1 PFLRL
6 ITTVHVYYFVHIR
19 RKMVAVPPTKH
30 EIVTVLNKLK
40 SLPYNKKC
48 FDCGA
53 TNPTWAS
60 VTYGVF
66 LCIDCSAVHRSLGV
80 HLSFIRST
88 QLDTNWTWVQLRAMQ
103 VGGNQNA
110 LTFFSQNNCRSLDAQ
125 EKYQSR
131 ASQLYR
137 AKLEKLAIE
146 AVKTHGNKLI
156 LESDEE
162 KGKRDKVSDLFDE
175 HTENNTADGVKN
187 DFPLC
192 EATKMIPEEPTG
204 SSVGNLFNS
213 TASDSGPTKTSS
225 LIGTRKPNTTRSGVK
240 KGGLGASKVKTD
252 FSAIVSAAE
261 QADAAKE
268 SQIPLSKQD
277 VRDTEKPEE
286 ERLTSLRLAYKDITD
301 ECERQD
307 TTANMRSADP
317 QRAKQVERLGMGK
330 IRTGNREISHSAFS
344 NIQKIEQENLAPTHT
359 SSISSNLDP
368 FFTSTYGNR
377 DRDSRNFFDSAD
389 DHLFGDSTTHGMNGG
404 WAKSKQRGSDWDE
417 HFSDT
422 FNQKPNKTRDLSA
435 VIEDFS
441 TKSCKESTFISSAQT
456 ETKTDSNEFIKKFA
470 NATSLSSDAF
480 IDRNDSESN
489 GFSRFQASSS
499 ISSDDYFGRPKVRQS
514 QVSYELQNIKDGV
527 KQSVT
532 KVAGRLSNLATD
544 VVHTLQDRFG

>member
-1 PFLRL
+1 
-6 ITTVHVYYFVHIR
+6 
-19 RKMVAVPPTKH
+19 MVAVPPTKH

-40 SLPYNKKC
+40 SLPCNKKC

-60 VTYGVF
+60 VTYGIF

-146 AVKTHGNKLI
+146 AVKTQANKLI
-156 LESDEE
+156 LESDEG
-162 KGKRDKVSDLFDE
+162 KGKCDKASDFFEE
-175 HTENNTADGVKN
+175 HTENAMAGEVKN
-187 DFPLC
+187 DIPLC
-192 EATKMIPEEPTG
+192 ATTKIIPEEPTG
-204 SSVGNLFNS
+204 PSVGNLFNS
-213 TASDSGPTKTSS
+213 MASDSGSIKASS
-225 LIGTRKPNTTRSGVK
+225 LIGTRKPNTTRCGIK

-268 SQIPLSKQD
+268 SQIHLNKQD
-277 VRDTEKPEE
+277 VHDSGKPEE
-286 ERLTSLRLAYKDITD
+286 ERLASLRLAYKDITD

-307 TTANMRSADP
+307 VTANMRSADP

-368 FFTSTYGNR
+368 FFTSTYG
-377 DRDSRNFFDSAD
+377 
-389 DHLFGDSTTHGMNGG
+389 GSTAYGMNGG
-404 WAKSKQRGSDWDE
+404 WANSKQRSSDWDE
-417 HFSDT
+417 HFSNT

-441 TKSCKESTFISSAQT
+441 AKSCKESTFLPSSQS
-456 ETKTDSNEFIKKFA
+456 ETKTDSSEFLKKFA
-470 NATSLSSDAF
+470 NATSISSDAF

-489 GFSRFQASSS
+489 EFSRFQGSSS

-532 KVAGRLSNLATD
+532 KVAGRLSNLAND

>member
-1 PFLRL
+1 
-6 ITTVHVYYFVHIR
+6 
-19 RKMVAVPPTKH
+19 MVAVPPTKH

-40 SLPYNKKC
+40 SLPCNKKC

-60 VTYGVF
+60 VTYGIF

-146 AVKTHGNKLI
+146 AVKTQGNKLI
-156 LESDEE
+156 LESDEG
-162 KGKRDKVSDLFDE
+162 KGKCDKASDFFEE
-175 HTENNTADGVKN
+175 HTENAMAGEVKN
-187 DFPLC
+187 DIPLC
-192 EATKMIPEEPTG
+192 ATTKIIPEEPTG
-204 SSVGNLFNS
+204 PSVGNLFDS
-213 TASDSGPTKTSS
+213 MASDS
-225 LIGTRKPNTTRSGVK
+225 
-240 KGGLGASKVKTD
+240 
-252 FSAIVSAAE
+252 
-261 QADAAKE
+261 
-268 SQIPLSKQD
+268 
-277 VRDTEKPEE
+277 
-286 ERLTSLRLAYKDITD
+286 AYKDITD

-307 TTANMRSADP
+307 VTANMRSADP

-368 FFTSTYGNR
+368 FFTSTYG
-377 DRDSRNFFDSAD
+377 
-389 DHLFGDSTTHGMNGG
+389 GSTAYGMNGG
-404 WAKSKQRGSDWDE
+404 WANSKQRSSDWDE
-417 HFSDT
+417 HFSNT

-441 TKSCKESTFISSAQT
+441 AKSCKESTFLPSSQS
-456 ETKTDSNEFIKKFA
+456 ETKTDSSEFLKKFA
-470 NATSLSSDAF
+470 NATSISSDAF

-489 GFSRFQASSS
+489 EFSRFQGSSS

-532 KVAGRLSNLATD
+532 KVAGRLSNLAND
-544 VVHTLQDRFG
+544 VVHTFQDRFG